1 MTARPMRI
9 AMLTYSVKP
18 RGGVVHALCV
28 AQALASRGHAV
39 ELFAVGRPGEH
50 FFRPPSVP
58 ARVIEHVPPEA
69 PFDARI
75 EALIAAYREG
85 LRRALGDGAFDVVH
99 AQDCVSANAALALR
113 GDRAI
118 EAVVRTVH
126 HVDDFRSPSLIACQ
140 RRSIEAPDD
149 VLCVSAPWV
158 ARLGAEFGVQAT
170 VVGNGVDAARYRPP
184 RDDGERND
192 ARDDA
197 GVSGRL
203 VVLSVGGIEPRKGSV
218 TLLEAFATLRD
229 RLADRRPLLLV
240 AGGATLF
247 DYRDEIARFD
257 ARRMHLGLAQDDDVR
272 VLGPVTDAE
281 LEALYRAADLFAL
294 PSVKEGYGLV
304 ALEALAAGIPLVAS
318 DLPVFRSFLRHGHS
332 ALLAAVDDPRALA
345 GALERLACDAALRER
360 LRIGGR
366 EIVAAHGW
374 ERVATAHEHAYVRFL
389 DRRSTLDSAA

>member
-1 MTARPMRI
+1 MRI

-28 AQALASRGHAV
+28 AQALAARGHDV
-39 ELFAVGRPGEH
+39 ELFAVGRPGER
-50 FFRPPSVP
+50 FFRDPGVP

-75 EALIAAYREG
+75 EALIAAYRDG
-85 LRRALGDGAFDVVH
+85 LRRVLEAGAFDVVH

-113 GDRAI
+113 DERSIA
-118 EAVVRTVH
+118 AVVRTVH

-140 RRSIEAPDD
+140 RRSIEAPDE

-158 ARLGAEFGVQAT
+158 ERLRAEFGVKAT

-184 RDDGERND
+184 RDEDERD
-192 ARDDA
+192 AARDAA

-203 VVLSVGGIEPRKGSV
+203 VVLFVGGIEPRKGSL
-218 TLLEAFATLRD
+218 TLLEGFAALRA
-229 RLADRRPLLLV
+229 RLPDRRPLLLV

-247 DYRDEIARFD
+247 DYREEIARFD
-257 ARRMHLGLAQDDDVR
+257 ARREELGLAEGDDVR
-272 VLGPVTDAE
+272 VLGPVADAE
-281 LEALYRAADLFAL
+281 LEALYRAADVFAL

-304 ALEALAAGIPLVAS
+304 ALEALAAEVPLVTS
-318 DLPVFRSFLRHGHS
+318 DLPVFRSFLRDGHS
-332 ALLAAVDDPRALA
+332 ALLAPVEDPAALA
-345 GALERLACDAALRER
+345 GALERAASDAALRGR

-366 EIVAAHGW
+366 EVVAAHGW
-374 ERVATAHEHAYVRFL
+374 ERVAAAHERAYVSFL
-389 DRRSTLDSAA
+389 DRRSALHSAA